1 MKARTTATIPLDII
15 ESVIEVIA
23 TDEDTRSLE
32 AVSQTCH
39 TLLPLCR
46 KHIFSTIRLSH
57 KSDHSRHFNDLLST
71 NPDIARYVKHLE
83 YGLNNPS
90 DDHQQGLD
98 VLQKH
103 SDLRSVHLWSQ
114 ERADWSAFP
123 ASIRSSLLS
132 LIQLPTITHLRI
144 RSFMNFP
151 ATALLNCHNL
161 IDLQMELLEI
171 TSAEVKHISIRDKIP
186 TPISLNA
193 EGDSCSALEALL
205 QTAGPE
211 PGPIVDFSLL
221 QSASFDVEIRGDIL
235 IVQEV
240 IKTTTQ
246 LQSLF
251 IFSECI
257 TTYIM
262 IWKA

>member
-1 MKARTTATIPLDII
+1 MKYRTTATIPLDII
-15 ESVIEVIA
+15 ESVIEAIA
-23 TDEDTRSLE
+23 IDEDTRSLK
-32 AVSQTCH
+32 AISQTCH
-39 TLLPLCR
+39 TLLTLCR
-46 KHIFSTIRLSH
+46 KHIFSTIQLSH
-57 KSDHSRHFNDLLST
+57 KSDNSRHFNDLLST
-71 NPDIARYVKHLE
+71 SPDIARYVKHLE
-83 YGLNNPS
+83 YFLDNPT
-90 DDHQQGLD
+90 DDDQKVLD

-114 ERADWSAFP
+114 RGTDWSAFP

-144 RSFMNFP
+144 RCFTKFP
-151 ATALLNCHNL
+151 ATALLHCHNL
-161 IDLQMELLEI
+161 IDLQMEWLEI
-171 TSAEVKHISIRDKIP
+171 TSPEAKHVSIRDKIP

-193 EGDSCSALEALL
+193 ETGCYSALEALL

-211 PGPIVDFSLL
+211 QGPIVDFRLL
-221 QSASFDVEIRGDIL
+221 QSASFEVEFTREIL

-251 IFSECI
+251 IFSECNNNVHLESL
-257 TTYIM
+257 
-262 IWKA
+262 